1 MSTYATGL
9 RILFQWD
16 SNNNVEGALRV
27 FIIIII
33 NNIIVT
39 GTITK
44 KRLQHVAMKHSF
56 YSSKNCLAI
65 LAAQMRPPFCS
76 SKHAACR

>member
-1 MSTYATGL
+1 
-9 RILFQWD
+9 
-16 SNNNVEGALRV
+16 V
-27 FIIIII
+27 FIIIIIII

-65 LAAQMRPPFCS
+65 LAAQMRPPFVVQS
-76 SKHAACR
+76 TLPAGESKDFRLW